1 MICDQKEEMA
11 IQLVY
16 INDRNKDVE
25 NKIEILYND
34 TVDRLKGM

>member
-1 MICDQKEEMA
+1 MICDQKDEMA
-11 IQLVY
+11 IQLVH

>member
-11 IQLVY
+11 IQFVY

>member
-1 MICDQKEEMA
+1 MICDQKEETA

-34 TVDRLKGM
+34 TVDQLKGM